1 MSDQVETS
9 SGKGIVPVPKWEADM
24 MPVEMGSRRIP
35 SLDGL
40 RAISICL
47 VLFGHLSGT
56 ANFFPLSAFAVV
68 VANLGV
74 RVFFVIS
81 GFLITFLMLD
91 EIEATGKVSLK
102 LFYLRRT
109 LRIFPASYAYIL
121 FVFLASR
128 LGWLTLLPG
137 DLFHA
142 VSYMENYH
150 KETSWVVAHLWS
162 LSVEEQFYL
171 LWPALIAF
179 FSLRHATLFAVSALW
194 IAPIS
199 RLAIA
204 IFLPAS
210 RWGIGFWF
218 PTIMDP
224 IATGCL
230 LAIFR
235 NRMEAD
241 SFYMSVL
248 RSRWFV
254 LIPCSAFL
262 AYMKPPGRLSML
274 LLQPFINLALAVTIH
289 RVVIFHKTMLG
300 RLLNMR
306 PVAFIGVL
314 SYSIYLWQGPFLDRS
329 SHSAVCAF
337 PWNLILAG
345 VAAAGSYAFIERPAL
360 AIRKK
365 LEQCIKQRSL
375 LQSRIP
381 GQPPGPRR
389 SVARAAKSP

>member
-1 MSDQVETS
+1 MIRLQ
-9 SGKGIVPVPKWEADM
+9 
-24 MPVEMGSRRIP
+24 MGSRRIP

-47 VLFGHLSGT
+47 VLLGHLAGT
-56 ANFFPLSAFAVV
+56 ANFFPRSALAPAGDFG
-68 VANLGV
+68 NLGV

-91 EIEATGKVSLK
+91 EIEATGTVSLK

-128 LGWLTLLPG
+128 LGSATLVPG
-137 DLFHA
+137 DLFYA
-142 VSYMENYH
+142 VSYTENYH
-150 KETSWVVAHLWS
+150 LHTSWMVGHLWS

-179 FSLRHATLFAVSALW
+179 LSLRHATLFAVSALW

-204 IFLPAS
+204 TFLPAY
-210 RWGIGFWF
+210 RWGIGWWF

-235 NRMEAD
+235 NRLEAD
-241 SFYMSVL
+241 SLYMSVL

-262 AYMKPPGRLSML
+262 ANMRPDGRRLSML
-274 LLQPFINLALAVTIH
+274 LLQPFINLTLAVTIH
-289 RVVIFHKTMLG
+289 RVVTFNTTMLG
-300 RLLNMR
+300 RFLNMR

-314 SYSIYLWQGPFLDRS
+314 SYSIYLWQQPFLNRS
-329 SHSAVCAF
+329 SHSVVCAF
-337 PWNLILAG
+337 PWNLMIAG

-360 AIRKK
+360 AI
-365 LEQCIKQRSL
+365 EQRFPLK
-375 LQSRIP
+375 SRIP
-381 GQPPGPRR
+381 SQPPGPAR
-389 SVARAAKSP
+389 SQTARAV